1 MSGFNVLDVAFRV
14 AKALEHVGC
23 PYFLG
28 GSVASSLQGEAR
40 STNDVDFVV
49 AMTEPHIAPFVEAL
63 GPDFSVDSVGLRD
76 AVRSRRSDNIFFL
89 PVFTKIDLIVRG
101 SSDYDLMEF
110 SRRQPVRIDVD
121 CDLMVK
127 SPEDTILRKLRW
139 FRDGGEVS
147 SNQWRD
153 VTQVL
158 RVNEGRLDESY
169 LDAWAPRI
177 GIDDLLARAR
187 LEARSVGMTPR

>member
-1 MSGFNVLDVAFRV
+1 MSFNVLDVAYRV
-14 AKALEHVGC
+14 AQALEHAGC

-49 AMTEPHIAPFVEAL
+49 ALTDDQIAPFVEAL
-63 GPDFSVDSVGLRD
+63 GPNFSVDEMGLRD
-76 AVRSRRSDNIFFL
+76 AVHRRRSENIFFL

-101 SSDYDLMEF
+101 STDYDLMEF
-110 SRRQPVRIDVD
+110 SRRRPVRIDVD

-127 SPEDTILRKLRW
+127 SPEDTILRKLLW

-158 RVNEGRLDESY
+158 LVNEGRLDESY
-169 LDAWAPRI
+169 LDEWAPRL
-177 GIDDLLARAR
+177 GIDDLLGRAR
-187 LEARSVGMTPR
+187 RDARRA